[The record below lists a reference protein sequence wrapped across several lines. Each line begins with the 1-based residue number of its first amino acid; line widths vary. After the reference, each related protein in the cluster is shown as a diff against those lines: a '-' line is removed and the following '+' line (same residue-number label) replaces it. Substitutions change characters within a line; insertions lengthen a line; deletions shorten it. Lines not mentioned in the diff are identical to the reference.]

1 MRPDV
6 DEQLAGIAEILERV
20 VAPAVDDPY
29 ASDVLV
35 GVTAVLHGIAN
46 GWADVASFLA
56 WDARETLALLVEAA
70 PVLTDPSVIGVA
82 DDARALAAEPP
93 MPLATRALAEHHTQ
107 ARALLARVAP
117 VLPEGEHRTRVAAHM
132 RARVE
137 RYPIRAQARM
147 PGQR

>member
-6 DEQLAGIAEILERV
+6 DEQLIGIAHILERV
-20 VAPAVDDPY
+20 VAPAVDDAH

-35 GVTAVLHGIAN
+35 GVTAVLQGIAN

-56 WDARETLALLVEAA
+56 WDARETLALLMAA
-70 PVLTDPSVIGVA
+70 EPVLTDARVA
-82 DDARALAAEPP
+82 DVAGNARALAAEPP
-93 MPLATRALAEHHTQ
+93 MPLDTHALAEHHTQ

-117 VLPEGEHRTRVAAHM
+117 VLPEGEHRSRVAAHM